1 MHFSSN
7 VGGNGAFACDN
18 PKPLGSFRGSP
29 EPKAATRFLRVDRTW
44 ARRSPNYISIHTKRA
59 IGRFDRRHISP
70 RSQTDVAATVDT
82 NSHKGHSALLHG
94 LGDIG
99 LISAPLMPLI
109 LRIAHIVSSSKADP
123 ESYNERGDQRTAIV
137 QETARGILCWKV
149 ALEHGLVPDVKSLT
163 YLQRHERVSFLQNK
177 DMSEVQWPSEPLR
190 NVLTR
195 EISVLGIAS
204 LAAKYPLIQDTLVRG
219 ILDTV
224 LEYEK
229 FAQGY
234 MNHEEDREVD
244 EQGNVYEST
253 EEIGQRQ
260 EQHESKYRNPN
271 MTPEMIALARKKK
284 AAEMKQ
290 KSDVE
295 FFVGEDDEELQKL
308 SPEERKAHELV
319 RKLVHG
325 WQKPID
331 AMKKAGK
338 AFSGFE
344 ELLASGSF
352 ALDGNIWNRKGWE
365 KMDELREKLENVKE
379 LRDLVRSLGRGGGWG
394 PLRRAPVQFLDMN
407 ARMGLLRT
415 TLEAQETRGL
425 TRSDDI
431 SRLLPSEAATL
442 ARGMKVPMSKLIFY
456 AKLAEKSL
464 QTYERD
470 GWGEFPTQINIDRRE
485 IRPTADRGPIL
496 LCVDTSGSMRGPR
509 ELVAKALTLEC
520 MRAAKIQERGC
531 YVFAFAGVREVRELE
546 LNMDPKSI
554 ENLLDFLEKTF
565 NGGSNFNAPIQMCL
579 DRLTQAQWSNSDILL
594 VSDGELRQPQHEIMR
609 KLSGAKE
616 KLGLRVHGLILGS
629 PEQQRADPAVLRSLC
644 TQIIPNSGKTET
656 LIHEFESWESVNKD
670 ESLLFDWDDA
680 AGNAARREAGL
691 RLEKLR
697 NAEIKRRRT
706 ADRKGKSGA
715 KSGPNIL
722 TRMPTKNT
730 TTFE

>member
-1 MHFSSN
+1 MIRICKGSNPRHHVRRDISDMKQPTVGVRSYHHRIVILQSRRLYRKVCTTSAVSESSH
-7 VGGNGAFACDN
+7 
-18 PKPLGSFRGSP
+18 R
-29 EPKAATRFLRVDRTW
+29 
-44 ARRSPNYISIHTKRA
+44 
-59 IGRFDRRHISP
+59 
-70 RSQTDVAATVDT
+70 
-82 NSHKGHSALLHG
+82 GHSALLHG
-94 LGDIG
+94 LGDVG
-99 LISAPLMPLI
+99 FVPAPLMPLL
-109 LRIAHIVSSSKADP
+109 LRIAHVSVDSSTSTSNSRED
-123 ESYNERGDQRTAIV
+123 GDERTAV
-137 QETARGILCWKV
+137 VKETACGLLCWKV
-149 ALEHGLVPDVKSLT
+149 ALEHGLVPDRTSLT
-163 YLQRHERVSFLQNK
+163 YLQRHERVSFLQGR
-177 DMSEVQWPSEPLR
+177 DIDAIQWPSEPLR
-190 NVLTR
+190 SVLVK
-195 EISVLGIAS
+195 EVSVLGIAS
-204 LAAKYPLIQDTLVRG
+204 LAAKYPLIQETLLKG
-219 ILDTV
+219 ILETV
-224 LEYEK
+224 LQYEK
-229 FAQGY
+229 YVQGY
-234 MNHEEDREVD
+234 KEHEEEREAD
-244 EQGNVYEST
+244 EEGNVYENT

-260 EQHESKYRNPN
+260 EEHQSKYRNPN
-271 MTPEMIALARKKK
+271 MTPEMIAIARKKK
-284 AAEMKQ
+284 AAEMKKRAQ
-290 KSDVE
+290 ME
-295 FFVGEDDEELQKL
+295 FVGDEEDEESRNL
-308 SPEERKAHELV
+308 SPGERKARELV
-319 RKLVHG
+319 RKLVHE
-325 WQKPID
+325 WNKPID

-344 ELLASGSF
+344 ELLASGNF

-365 KMDELREKLENVKE
+365 KMDELREKLEHVKE
-379 LRDLVRSLGRGGGWG
+379 LRDLVRQLGRGGGWG
-394 PLRRAPVQFLDMN
+394 PLRRAPVQYLDMN

-442 ARGMKVPMSKLIFY
+442 ARGIKVPASKLIFY

-509 ELVAKALTLEC
+509 ELVAKALTMEC

-554 ENLLDFLEKTF
+554 ENLLEFLEKTF

-579 DRLTQAQWSNSDILL
+579 DRLTQAQWANSDILL

-629 PEQQRADPAVLRSLC
+629 PEQKRADPAVLRSLC

-656 LIHEFESWESVNKD
+656 LIHEFESWDSVNKD
-670 ESLLFDWDDA
+670 DSLSFDWDDA
-680 AGNAARREAGL
+680 VGNAARRDAGL

-697 NAEIKRRRT
+697 NAEIKRRRN
-706 ADRKGKSGA
+706 AGKKGKSVA
-715 KSGPNIL
+715 KPGSNVL

-730 TTFE
+730 TSFE